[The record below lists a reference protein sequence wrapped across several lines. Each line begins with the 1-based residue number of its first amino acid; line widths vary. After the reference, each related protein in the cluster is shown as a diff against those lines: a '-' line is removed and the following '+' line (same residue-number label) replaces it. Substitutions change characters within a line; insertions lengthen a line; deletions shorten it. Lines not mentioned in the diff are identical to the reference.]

1 MKKSL
6 LVFTVLVFFA
16 ALPVLAQTDSA
27 VKPGLKQQFQQKV
40 QDLRQSVKQE
50 KTELQKNI
58 KEQREAAVKQ
68 FEEVR
73 KEAKAKVEAK
83 RVEVKEKIQQLK
95 DERKKAI
102 ALRVDEQL
110 NRLNEQWTKHFSN
123 VLNQLNDVL
132 GKIELRAEK
141 AKANGQDT
149 TAVTAAIEKAK
160 QTIAT
165 AKSAVEEQVKKSYI
179 ATIESE
185 DKLKDA
191 FKTQRDLLHKDLFGL
206 RDGLM
211 KDARKAVQ
219 DALQS
224 LRIVPEVDK

>member
-1 MKKSL
+1 MKKYLLILGTVL
-6 LVFTVLVFFA
+6 LVIPSL
-16 ALPVLAQTDSA
+16 VLAQT
-27 VKPGLKQQFQQKV
+27 
-40 QDLRQSVKQE
+40 VKQE
-50 KTELQKNI
+50 KAGLRENIELKKAELQKNI
-58 KEQREAAVKQ
+58 KEQKEATVKRI
-68 FEEVR
+68 EEVR

-83 RVEVKEKIQQLK
+83 RAEVKEKIQQLK

-102 ALRVDEQL
+102 ALRIDEQL

-123 VLNQLNDVL
+123 VLNQLNDIL
-132 GKIELRAEK
+132 GKVELRAEK
-141 AKANGQDT
+141 TKANGQDV
-149 TAVTAAIEKAK
+149 TAVSTAVEKAK
-160 QTIAT
+160 QTIAA

-224 LRIVPEVDK
+224 LRVVPEVDK

>member
-1 MKKSL
+1 MKKYL
-6 LVFTVLVFFA
+6 LILGTVL
-16 ALPVLAQTDSA
+16 LIIPSLVLAQT
-27 VKPGLKQQFQQKV
+27 
-40 QDLRQSVKQE
+40 VKQE
-50 KTELQKNI
+50 KTGLKENIELKKAELQKNI
-58 KEQREAAVKQ
+58 KEQREATVKRI
-68 FEEVR
+68 EEVR

-83 RVEVKEKIQQLK
+83 RAEVKEKIQQLK

-102 ALRVDEQL
+102 ALRIDEQL

-123 VLNQLNDVL
+123 VLNQLNDIL
-132 GKIELRAEK
+132 GKGELRAEK
-141 AKANGQDT
+141 TTATGQDV
-149 TAVTAAIEKAK
+149 TAVSTAVEKAK
-160 QTIAT
+160 QTIAA

-224 LRIVPEVDK
+224 LRVVPEVDK